1 MSWEY
6 KAVKFLREIVEI
18 YSPTGQEKE
27 ASFYI
32 ASFLKDLGFK
42 NVEVDEIWNVS
53 ADASKG
59 RPTVYLIGH
68 IDTVAGKLP
77 VKFDGEKLYGRGV
90 VDAKGPFAT
99 FVMAAHL
106 LKEEGFEGGLKVIG
120 VVDEE
125 GTGKGIRRL
134 GERFPRPDYAVFGEP
149 SGPNHITVGYKGRVQ
164 LSLRVKT
171 QTYHAS
177 APWMGSNALQE
188 ILKAYAAIKRTAYS
202 FDRSNRLGFNCISV
216 CATILKAG
224 NSINVTP
231 GEAELTVDIRIPPY
245 VRAGMIA
252 ESLKN
257 AVLGAGLEVKKLK
270 VDIDEATEAYE
281 IKLNSPL
288 VKAFQRGVYR
298 VLGRPAKLVKK
309 TGTGDMNYYGGSLGV
324 PSLTV
329 GPGNPALSHTPYE
342 VMDIKEYINYI
353 KIVRE
358 ALKELLLMMGW
369 RRG

>member
-1 MSWEY
+1 MSWED
-6 KAVKFLREIVEI
+6 KAVKFLKEIVEI

-27 ASFYI
+27 VSLYV

-42 NVEVDEIWNVS
+42 NVEVDDIWNIS
-53 ADASKG
+53 ADATEG

-68 IDTVAGKLP
+68 LDTVAGKLP
-77 VKFDGEKLYGRGV
+77 VKFDGERLYGRGV

-99 FVMAAHL
+99 FVMAAYL
-106 LKEEGFEGGLKVIG
+106 LKEEGFEGGLKVVG
-120 VVDEE
+120 AVDEE

-134 GERFPRPDYAVFGEP
+134 GERFPKPDYAVFGEP

-164 LSLRVKT
+164 LSIRVET

-177 APWMGSNALQE
+177 APWMGSDALHE
-188 ILKAYAAIKRTAYS
+188 ALKAYAAIKRAAES
-202 FDRSNRLGFNCISV
+202 FDRSKRPGFDCISA

-224 NSINVTP
+224 SSINVTP

-245 VRAGMIA
+245 VRARKIA

-257 AVLGAGLEVKKLK
+257 AILGAGLEAKRFEIN
-270 VDIDEATEAYE
+270 IDEATEAYE
-281 IKLNSPL
+281 IRPDSPL
-288 VKAFQRGVYR
+288 VRAFQRGVYR

-309 TGTGDMNYYGGSLGV
+309 TGTGDMNYYGGVLGV

-342 VMDIKEYINYI
+342 VMEIREYINYI
-353 KIVRE
+353 KIVKE
-358 ALKELLLMMGW
+358 AIKELSAMVK
-369 RRG
+369 